1 MDNNGTPGSGLVASI
16 ISVFSGIMA
25 WISLK
30 DTQVIITIIAG
41 MVGIA
46 SGIFAIRYYIIATR
60 EKKQNLKKI

>member
-16 ISVFSGIMA
+16 VSVFSGIMA

-46 SGIFAIRYYIIATR
+46 SGIFAIRYYIYATR
-60 EKKQNLKKI
+60 EKKQNLKK